1 MIQTCIKS
9 KKIKIKEFMKNNNF
23 RMSKS
28 IILRVFESIILNV
41 FNIVWKYGSRKNFL
55 VERERERERERDEA
69 GKARQ
74 GKWRWRAWREKVGTQ
89 GQRRRDHAKPILP
102 VKFYMTSHVM
112 TRYLSFLHEVHVSLQ
127 SSHSP
132 HFLLF
137 KFSVKNTLNEFQIS
151 NGMLWKI
158 IPFFFSPW
166 H

>member
-1 MIQTCIKS
+1 
-9 KKIKIKEFMKNNNF
+9 MKNNYF

-28 IILRVFESIILNV
+28 IILRVFESIILIV
-41 FNIVWKYGSRKNFL
+41 FNIVWKYESRKNFL
-55 VERERERERERDEA
+55 VERERERERYDRMRQ
-69 GKARQ
+69 ARQ
-74 GKWRWRAWREKVGTQ
+74 GKWKWRAWREKVGTQ

-158 IPFFFSPW
+158 IPFFFPW
-166 H
+166 HLYDTQENW